1 MSTIFTKIIDGE
13 IPCYKVYE
21 DEHCLAFL
29 DIQPQAKGHTLVI
42 PKIAAETLFE
52 LDDQTTSHLFVAV
65 KRTMER
71 IKKVLN
77 PDGFNIG
84 INHGEI
90 GGQLVPHVHVHILP
104 RYAGDG
110 GKNVH
115 AIVSNDGGVAV
126 ADIARKFSEYA

>member
-1 MSTIFTKIIDGE
+1 MSTIFRKIIDGE

-29 DIQPQAKGHTLVI
+29 DIEPQAKGHTLVI
-42 PKIAAETLFE
+42 PKIDGATLFE
-52 LDDQTTSHLFVAV
+52 LDDNAVKNLFVAV
-65 KRTMER
+65 KRSMEKIR
-71 IKKVLN
+71 EALH

-84 INHGEI
+84 INHGDA
-90 GGQLVPHVHVHILP
+90 GGQLVPHVHVHIFP

-115 AIVSNDGGVAV
+115 AIVSNDGGVPVEEV
-126 ADIARKFSEYA
+126 ARLFQ